1 MHPVSKLC
9 AVSKLCSQ
17 LTLCS
22 FVCSLVAVAAHTLP
36 ALLSLLSALFSL
48 AHLCSAGVELCL
60 RASFPLHSSSLAA
73 EEEEEEE
80 EKEKGGAVVAVVTG
94 AEEGDRKKTDSCW
107 LVGCWF
113 LAWWLL
119 LLMLRF
125 HLFVCLFFSCSRS
138 SVSLLPSVCLSVCV
152 FFHALG
158 LLFPCFRL
166 SVFVCV
172 CVFFPPSALFCL

>member
-1 MHPVSKLC
+1 VHPVSKLC

-48 AHLCSAGVELCL
+48 AQLCSAGVELCL

-80 EKEKGGAVVAVVTG
+80 EEKEKGGAVVAVATG

-107 LVGCWF
+107 LIQLQQVQ
-113 LAWWLL
+113 
-119 LLMLRF
+119 
-125 HLFVCLFFSCSRS
+125 S
-138 SVSLLPSVCLSVCV
+138 SL
-152 FFHALG
+152 
-158 LLFPCFRL
+158 
-166 SVFVCV
+166 
-172 CVFFPPSALFCL
+172 